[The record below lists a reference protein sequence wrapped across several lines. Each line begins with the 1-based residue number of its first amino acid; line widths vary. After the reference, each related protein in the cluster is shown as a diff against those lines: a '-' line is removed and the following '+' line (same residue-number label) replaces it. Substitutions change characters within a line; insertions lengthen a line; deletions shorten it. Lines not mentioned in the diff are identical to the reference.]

1 MATLKTTPNDA
12 DVQSFLE
19 GVEHAKR
26 QEDSWKMLEIM
37 REETGH
43 APKMW
48 GSSII
53 GYGSYHFVY
62 ASGRE
67 GDWMLTGFSPR
78 KTSLTVYIMNGFERY
93 DDLLAQL
100 GKFKTGKSCLYVK
113 QLEDVDEGILRQLIR
128 ESCQYLLEKYGPGAV
143 K

>member
-1 MATLKTTPNDA
+1 MATLKTSPNDA
-12 DVQSFLE
+12 DVQSFLA
-19 GVEHAKR
+19 GVEHVKR

-100 GKFKTGKSCLYVK
+100 GKFKTGKSCLYLK

-128 ESCQYLLEKYGPGAV
+128 ESCQYLLEKKGPGAV